1 MKRYV
6 CTVAAG
12 LLLALVSTGTATAG
26 GLPDL
31 GQTATQVS
39 SFGDQTVGKQSNDAD
54 VTQAQ
59 GNGNVNVSPAI
70 AILGDAETSNEQGND
85 NTATA
90 DVDQS
95 NSVEQSQSSTQK
107 QLLGESGGACCGGQS
122 QAGEQK
128 TSFGDQYVG
137 KQRNDAGVRQWQ
149 GNGNVNVSP
158 AIAVFGDA
166 KTRNEQ
172 GDGNSADASVT
183 QSNDASQ
190 SQSSTQKQSLGESG
204 GTCCKAYDCER
215 TSPCTPKKEYGER
228 SKSCEPKHPAPKG
241 KSCSGGQSQAGKQK
255 TFFGD
260 QEVGEQKNTADV
272 TQKQGN
278 GNVNVSPAIALG
290 GDKHESCRS
299 KCKGSWKPSGGKA
312 ETTNEQGNGNTATAN
327 VDQSNSVEQSQQASQ
342 RQSIVDECKGLIHR

>member
-31 GQTATQVS
+31 GQTATQAT

-70 AILGDAETSNEQGND
+70 AVLGDAETKNEQGND

-95 NSVEQSQSSTQK
+95 NSVDQTQSSTQK
-107 QLLGESGGACCGGQS
+107 QSLGESGGTCCDGQS

-137 KQRNDAGVRQWQ
+137 KQKNDADVRQWQ

-158 AIAVFGDA
+158 AIALFGDA
-166 KTRNEQ
+166 ETKNEQ
-172 GDGNSADASVT
+172 GNDNVAGATVT

-190 SQSSTQKQSLGESG
+190 SQSSTQRQSLARSG
-204 GTCCKAYDCER
+204 GACCKATDCER
-215 TSPCTPKKEYGER
+215 TSPCAPKKEYGER

-241 KSCSGGQSQAGKQK
+241 KSCSDGQSQAGEQK
-255 TFFGD
+255 AFFGD
-260 QEVGEQKNTADV
+260 QEVGEQRNSADV

-290 GDKHESCRS
+290 GGKHESCRS
-299 KCKGSWKPSGGKA
+299 KCKGSWKPSGARA
-312 ETTNEQGNGNTATAN
+312 ETTNEQGNGNAATAN
-327 VDQSNSVEQSQQASQ
+327 VDQSNSVEQSQHSSQ